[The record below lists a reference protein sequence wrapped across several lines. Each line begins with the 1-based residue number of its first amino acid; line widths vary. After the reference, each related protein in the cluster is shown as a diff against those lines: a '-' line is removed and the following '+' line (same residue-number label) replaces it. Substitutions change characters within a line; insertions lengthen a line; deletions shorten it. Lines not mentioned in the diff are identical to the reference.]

1 MEQEADSPA
10 KVVNLME
17 ALRKSLDQVS
27 ASKKK
32 PVKAPVKRAARSARK
47 RASASTAAGAEAV
60 GAAAAPVRKRK
71 RA

>member
-1 MEQEADSPA
+1 MVEHETDSPA

-32 PVKAPVKRAARSARK
+32 PVKAPAKRAAKTARK
-47 RASASTAAGAEAV
+47 RTSRAAVADVAV
-60 GAAAAPVRKRK
+60 VPARKRK